1 MQFVIEYW
9 YIIVALAAVVAA
21 AGMAIR
27 HYFGLPSTEQM
38 AKIREWLVWAVTSAE
53 KELGGGTGKLKLR
66 RVYDLFVT
74 RFPWLAKSVSFE
86 VFSLLVDDA
95 LEDMREM
102 LENNMAVKAIV
113 NGEDTQND

>member
-1 MQFVIEYW
+1 MEFIINYW
-9 YIIVALAAVVAA
+9 AVIVAAIAILTVAGA
-21 AGMAIR
+21 AIR

-38 AKIREWLVWAVTSAE
+38 DKIREWLVWAVTSAE

-95 LEDMREM
+95 LEDMRKM
-102 LENNMAVKAIV
+102 LENNMAVRAIV

>member
-38 AKIREWLVWAVTSAE
+38 DKIR
-53 KELGGGTGKLKLR
+53 
-66 RVYDLFVT
+66 
-74 RFPWLAKSVSFE
+74 FE

-95 LEDMREM
+95 LEDMRKM
-102 LENNMAVKAIV
+102 LENNMAVRAIV

>member
-1 MQFVIEYW
+1 MEFIITYW
-9 YIIVALAAVVAA
+9 AVIVAVIAILAV

-38 AKIREWLVWAVTSAE
+38 DKIREWLVWAVTSAE

-95 LEDMREM
+95 LEDMRKM
-102 LENNMAVKAIV
+102 LENNMAVRAIV